1 MMRKEFESL
10 PSPSEYEDWKSWAA
24 ILISS
29 LSERGNQSALNIPVF
44 VKDETKKEKGSAS
57 CRKGRPYLA
66 FRWRGEETRCLG
78 WKRMDYI
85 RTGNSGQSFHLIWR
99 IG

>member
-44 VKDETKKEKGSAS
+44 VKDETKRRKGLPPAEKG
-57 CRKGRPYLA
+57 
-66 FRWRGEETRCLG
+66 
-78 WKRMDYI
+78 D
-85 RTGNSGQSFHLIWR
+85 LIWLLDGGVR
-99 IG
+99 KLAVWDGKGWITYAPETQASPST